1 MKEIQLP
8 DERGHYGVFGGKYVI
23 ETLMPA
29 LKELEAVFASA
40 SNDPTFQK
48 DLKYYLRQYVGR
60 PTPLFYAENLDRAC
74 VFYINV

>member
-1 MKEIQLP
+1 MKTIQLP

-29 LKELEAVFASA
+29 LKELEEVFASA
-40 SNDPTFQK
+40 SRDPSFQK

-60 PTPLFYAENLDRAC
+60 PTPLYYAENLTRQLGGSAA
-74 VFYINV
+74 